1 MSQHPERLNFALELA
16 AAAGQLILQHYRTD
30 GLLVESKA
38 DQSPVT
44 VADRGAELLIRQQLS
59 ATSQRRRLAHSPFQQ
74 AVCRIEGK
82 AQPVV
87 ACLHPS
93 VHGLRRRSQG
103 TESMR

>member
-44 VADRGAELLIRQQLS
+44 VADRAPNR
-59 ATSQRRRLAHSPFQQ
+59 
-74 AVCRIEGK
+74 
-82 AQPVV
+82 
-87 ACLHPS
+87 
-93 VHGLRRRSQG
+93 
-103 TESMR
+103 